1 MASETEPFENE
12 DLIPIPSICLT
23 RGGIQNYVTVPVLSR
38 NNHDIL
44 LPPNILNRLLNQV
57 QSITPI
63 EQVHK
68 TEKEEEKLISKNN
81 HKMGARHHIRDE
93 SIDKEKKNSKACRQ
107 NSQGDRFVTFID
119 RATSESSGFNN
130 RNVSCILPRQCQCW

>member
-38 NNHDIL
+38 SNHDIL

-68 TEKEEEKLISKNN
+68 TERRKVNIKEQSQN
-81 HKMGARHHIRDE
+81 G
-93 SIDKEKKNSKACRQ
+93 SKASYQRRKHRQ
-107 NSQGDRFVTFID
+107 REKELKSM
-119 RATSESSGFNN
+119 
-130 RNVSCILPRQCQCW
+130 